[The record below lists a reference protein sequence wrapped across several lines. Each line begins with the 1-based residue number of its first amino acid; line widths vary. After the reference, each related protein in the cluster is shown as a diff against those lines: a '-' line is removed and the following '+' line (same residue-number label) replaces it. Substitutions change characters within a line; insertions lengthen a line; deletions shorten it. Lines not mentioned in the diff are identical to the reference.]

1 MVIPDTPV
9 FEGIRSSDDLLNMDR
24 SKLEG
29 RKFGIFQGTPGADWV
44 VKNGFAGQM
53 MPFVRMQS
61 DPNEYPGLII
71 EKQLAEG
78 QIDFAIAWGH
88 SRLFSL
94 AGSGQKN

>member
-44 VKNGFAGQM
+44 VKM
-53 MPFVRMQS
+53 
-61 DPNEYPGLII
+61 GLQD
-71 EKQLAEG
+71 K
-78 QIDFAIAWGH
+78 
-88 SRLFSL
+88 
-94 AGSGQKN
+94 